1 MLCFR
6 FGGVAAQ
13 GEFLD
18 PDHEA
23 AREDEVQHQR
33 EHRDDERRAAEL
45 YPRAMKITPAPTSPR
60 VNMPIESAR
69 RSLTLRSR

>member
-1 MLCFR
+1 MCFR
-6 FGGVAAQ
+6 FGGVTAQ

-23 AREDEVQHQR
+23 AVRMRFSTSVSTEMMSAGPPR
-33 EHRDDERRAAEL
+33 L

>member
-1 MLCFR
+1 MLPVRGCSRASFLTQTTKPPVRMR
-6 FGGVAAQ
+6 FSTSVSTEMMSAG
-13 GEFLD
+13 
-18 PDHEA
+18 PP
-23 AREDEVQHQR
+23 R
-33 EHRDDERRAAEL
+33 L